1 MTVSLITQAYYYA
14 VWQFR
19 LYASIQ
25 KKLEAEMSMYF
36 CTCVLSNFTHND
48 QKVGILQVTVDGQMD
63 KKIIHIHANANHSA
77 LRRNEILE
85 QAAM

>member
-1 MTVSLITQAYYYA
+1 MAIPLICKY
-14 VWQFR
+14 
-19 LYASIQ
+19 S
-25 KKLEAEMSMYF
+25 KELEAEMIMYF
-36 CTCVLSNFTHND
+36 CTCVFSNFTHND

-63 KKIIHIHANANHSA
+63 KKIIHIHAKANHSA